1 MPPEPPARVVPF
13 RALAISL
20 GAFLVPVLGAFSFP
34 ERIAEYGALLWLT
47 MVIPAFLLA
56 YHRGWR
62 GAATA
67 LAAGMATLSVTQAAV
82 LWAGEPVPDILLGVV
97 VAYVLIV
104 LGIGWLAEALHQ
116 ERAVVEDMAFTDLL
130 TGLPNRRQAR
140 LFLENEFAAA
150 ERGRTLSAVIF
161 DLDHF
166 KEYNDQ
172 HGHPAGDDALRAFA
186 DILGRTT
193 RRADLSAR
201 FGGEE
206 FLSVLTASDAEG
218 AVIFGDR
225 IRTAL
230 GAAHLDRG
238 SLTVSAG
245 AAAYHPG
252 MRSPDELLAAAD
264 DALYQAKRE
273 GRDCVRLY
281 GSSLM
286 DHVRLGRR
294 GVPRPPSR

>member
-1 MPPEPPARVVPF
+1 MSLALPARVVPF
-13 RALAISL
+13 RALAISV
-20 GAFLVPVLGAFSFP
+20 GALAVPVLGALVFP
-34 ERIAEYGALLWLT
+34 ARLGEYGALLWLT

-56 YHRGWR
+56 YHRGWK

-67 LAAGMATLSVTQAAV
+67 LAAGMATLSVTQAVV
-82 LWAGEPVPDILLGVV
+82 LWLGAPVPGTLLGVV
-97 VAYVLIV
+97 AAYVLIV

-116 ERAVVEDMAFTDLL
+116 QRAVVEDMAFTDLL

-150 ERGRTLSAVIF
+150 QRGRTLSAVIF

-172 HGHPAGDDALRAFA
+172 HGHPVGDEALRAFA

-218 AVIFGDR
+218 AVIFADR
-225 IRTAL
+225 IRMAL
-230 GAAHLDRG
+230 EAAHLDRG

-245 AAAYHPG
+245 AASYHPG
-252 MRSPDELLAAAD
+252 MRSPDDLLAAAD
-264 DALYQAKRE
+264 DALYQAKRD
-273 GRDCVRLY
+273 GRNCVRLS
-281 GSSLM
+281 GSP
-286 DHVRLGRR
+286 RTAAIPGRR
-294 GVPRPPSR
+294 ARLQTPGR